1 MKAQLLT
8 TAVYLHFRD
17 CLPHPN
23 GGQKHQKRKKV
34 LLLIIP
40 LSKHPLDE
48 SSSTVETSSWEE
60 SPSAETTSVK
70 TSSCEESTSVESSSI
85 ETSSTPE
92 CDSSTKD
99 VPKSTP
105 ECDSSTK
112 ETPSS
117 IIPTIPTT
125 KYVPPHSEIKNET
138 SCETK
143 TTVITTSGTLCTTGY
158 KVITTTGISG
168 TTVVYTTL
176 CPLPS
181 TPVETSNVVIST
193 SKPIPATSIF
203 TSAVYHNITSEE
215 GSTAPAISHFEGVG
229 NLQKASCGA
238 ALIGVAAYLLL

>member
-8 TAVYLHFRD
+8 TAVLFT
-17 CLPHPN
+17 LP
-23 GGQKHQKRKKV
+23 GLSAASKWKKSSTSDYTP
-34 LLLIIP
+34 IKT
-40 LSKHPLDE
+40 SSCDE

-60 SPSAETTSVK
+60 SPSVETTSVK

-85 ETSSTPE
+85 ETS
-92 CDSSTKD
+92 
-99 VPKSTP
+99 STP

-203 TSAVYHNITSEE
+203 TSAIYHNITSEE
-215 GSTAPAISHFEGVG
+215 GSTVPAISHFEGVG
-229 NLQKASCGA
+229 NLQKASYGA
-238 ALIGVAAYLLL
+238 ALISVAAYLLL